1 METGLTRSLIV
12 LTDYRGQFWSRTK
25 VRSTGYCL
33 KNLDLELRRV
43 GFTDINFVGLHE
55 IQPSSLPVDSLII
68 SQSSE
73 DYLGAYKSGI
83 MDKLYFL
90 SQNNQLIPSYQWYL
104 AHDNKY
110 AAEFLRNS
118 LEAKESIGIASI
130 LLSTESDVNLLSD
143 KFTEKQYVLK
153 RSAGATSKGVSLVKR
168 NELDKR
174 YKSNTETFNYYDY
187 FRILYKKIFIQRYI
201 AENIYRGKQIAQQFI
216 PGLSGD
222 YKILVFG
229 DKFYVL
235 KRKNRK
241 NDFRASG
248 SGNFSWPKQVEKEVL
263 SYAKRIYSNANVPV
277 LSLDVA
283 FTNGHCYLIEF
294 QGVMFGTIG
303 LERSQG
309 YFKETDGFWEYFEEI
324 PNLERS
330 FSEALRLYILNEK

>member
-1 METGLTRSLIV
+1 MEKLLTKSLIV

-33 KNLDLELRRV
+33 TNLDFELRRV
-43 GFTDINFVGLHE
+43 GFTDIKFMGIHE
-55 IQPSSLPVDSLII
+55 IQPSSLPEDSWII

-83 MDKLYFL
+83 LDKLYFL
-90 SQNNQLIPSYQWYL
+90 SQHNHLLPNYHWYL
-104 AHDNKY
+104 SHDNKY

-118 LEAKESIGIASI
+118 LEASESSGISSI
-130 LLSTESDVNLLSD
+130 LLSTYSDVNLLSE
-143 KFTEKQYVLK
+143 KFTDNEYVLK
-153 RSAGATSKGVSLVKR
+153 RSAGATSKGVSLVQQ
-168 NELDKR
+168 NDLGKR
-174 YKSNTETFNYYDY
+174 YKTNTVTFNYFDL
-187 FRILYKKIFIQRYI
+187 FRILYKKIFIKGYI
-201 AENIYRGKQIAQQFI
+201 DENLYRGKQIIQQFI

-222 YKILVFG
+222 YKVLVFG
-229 DKFYVL
+229 EKFYVL

-248 SGNFSWPKQVEKEVL
+248 SGDFSWPKQVEKEVL
-263 SYAKRIYSNANVPV
+263 SYAKRIYLNASVPV

-283 FTNGHCYLIEF
+283 FTNGSCYLIEF

-309 YFKETDGFWEYFEEI
+309 YFRETDGSWEYFEEI
-324 PNLERS
+324 PNLEKS
-330 FSEALRLYILNEK
+330 FSEALRSHILDGK